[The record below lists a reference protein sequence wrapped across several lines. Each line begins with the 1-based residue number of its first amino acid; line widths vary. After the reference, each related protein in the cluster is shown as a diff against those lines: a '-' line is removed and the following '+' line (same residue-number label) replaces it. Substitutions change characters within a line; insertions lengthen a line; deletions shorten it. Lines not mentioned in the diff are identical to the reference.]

1 VKAVKKILAISN
13 IIAVIAIILFI
24 IQPFRTA
31 PPTPNVTAGE
41 VAIPATEG
49 SYCWNG
55 LFSGQCVDKEYSSVV
70 AMAGEEEPTAVSPG
84 EKITVKFKK
93 KPQKIDAEQWI
104 GEEQRESVKVKN
116 HTIVVPEKKGVYVY
130 HLVAHWKQGDGSY
143 VFSVEVK

>member
-1 VKAVKKILAISN
+1 MRKALAISN

-41 VAIPATEG
+41 VSIPTTEG
-49 SYCWNG
+49 SYCWDG
-55 LFSGQCVDKEYSSVV
+55 LLSGGCVDKAYSSVV
-70 AMAGEEEPTAVSPG
+70 AMAGEDHPTSVSPG
-84 EKITVKFKK
+84 EEITVTFKK
-93 KPQKIDAEQWI
+93 KPQKIGAEKWV
-104 GEEQRESVKVKN
+104 GEEQVESVNMKN
-116 HTIVVPEKKGVYVY
+116 HMIVVPDEKGVYVY